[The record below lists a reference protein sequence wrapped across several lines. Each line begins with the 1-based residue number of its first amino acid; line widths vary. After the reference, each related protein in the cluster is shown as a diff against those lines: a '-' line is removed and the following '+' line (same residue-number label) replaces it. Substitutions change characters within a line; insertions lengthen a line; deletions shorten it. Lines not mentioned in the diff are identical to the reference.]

1 MKRTD
6 FDNRGLLLLSG
17 TEVDTFLQGLVSND
31 VTHADGT
38 KAVYSALLTPQGKF
52 LYDFFMIR
60 TDKGVIL
67 DCRADDIPA
76 LSKKLKMY
84 KLRSDVT
91 LEDVSDDYQVC
102 ALFGDG
108 VDSVLPADADQRVME
123 DGSIIYR
130 DPRLATA
137 GLRLLALKSLDIT
150 SLGAEAASD
159 ADYQHHRISLGL
171 PEAPYDLITD
181 KSILLE
187 SGFDELHGVDWKKGC
202 YMGQEL
208 TARTKYRGLI
218 KKRLVPIQ
226 IDGKVSSGDDVMADG
241 KVVGDVRSVQQGI
254 GIAMI
259 KLDALRKHTSF
270 DAGQAKL
277 SLNLPDWMHLPDPA
291 E

>member
-1 MKRTD
+1 MKRTN

-17 TEVDTFLQGLVSND
+17 NEVDTFLQGLVSND
-31 VTHADGT
+31 VTQADGT

-52 LYDFFMIR
+52 LYDFFIIR

-76 LSKKLKMY
+76 FSKKLKMY

-91 LEDVSDDYQVC
+91 LEDVSSDYQIC
-102 ALFGDG
+102 ALYGDDLDG
-108 VDSVLPADADQRVME
+108 LLPAGTDQRVME
-123 DGSIIYR
+123 DGSIVYR
-130 DPRLATA
+130 DPRLVTA
-137 GLRLLALKSLDIT
+137 GLRLLALKSLDMS
-150 SLGAEAASD
+150 SLGAEIASE
-159 ADYQHHRISLGL
+159 ADYQHYRISLGL
-171 PEAPYDLITD
+171 PEAPFDLITD

-187 SGFDELHGVDWKKGC
+187 SGFDELNGVDWKKGC

-226 IDGKVSSGDDVMADG
+226 INGEVSSGDDVMADG
-241 KVVGDVRSVQQGI
+241 KVVGDVRSVQQSM

-259 KLDALRKHTSF
+259 KLDALRQHSSF
-270 DAGQAKL
+270 DAGQAKV
-277 SLNLPDWMHLPDPA
+277 SVDLPDWIHLPDPA

>member
-17 TEVDTFLQGLVSND
+17 NEVDTFLQGLVSND
-31 VTHADGT
+31 VTQADGT

-60 TDKGVIL
+60 TDNGVIL

-76 LSKKLKMY
+76 FSKKLKMY
-84 KLRSDVT
+84 KLRSDVA
-91 LEDVSDDYQVC
+91 LEDVSGDYQIS
-102 ALFGDG
+102 ALFGDDL
-108 VDSVLPADADQRVME
+108 DSVLPDDIDQRVME
-123 DGSIIYR
+123 DGSMIYR

-137 GLRLLALKSLDIT
+137 GLRLLALKSMDMS
-150 SLGAEAASD
+150 SLGAETASD
-159 ADYQHHRISLGL
+159 ADYQQYRISLGL
-171 PEAPYDLITD
+171 PEAPSDLITD

-187 SGFDELHGVDWKKGC
+187 SGFDELNGVDWKKGC

-226 IDGKVSSGDDVMADG
+226 IDGETSSGDDVMADG

-259 KLDALRKHTSF
+259 KLDALRQHSSF
-270 DAGQAKL
+270 DAGQAKV
-277 SLNLPDWMHLPDPA
+277 SVDLPDWIHLPDPV

>member
-17 TEVDTFLQGLVSND
+17 SEVDTFLQGLVSND
-31 VTHADGT
+31 VTQADGT
-38 KAVYSALLTPQGKF
+38 KAVYSAFLTPQGKF

-67 DCRADDIPA
+67 DCRTDDIPA
-76 LSKKLKMY
+76 FSKKLKMY
-84 KLRSDVT
+84 KLRSDVA
-91 LEDVSDDYQVC
+91 LEDVSGDYQVC
-102 ALFGDG
+102 ALFGGG
-108 VDSVLPADADQRVME
+108 VDSLLPADTDQRVME

-130 DPRLATA
+130 DPRLASA
-137 GLRLLALKSLDIT
+137 GLRLLALETLDMS

-159 ADYQHHRISLGL
+159 AEYQQHRISLGL
-171 PEAPYDLITD
+171 PEAPSDLITD

-187 SGFDELHGVDWKKGC
+187 SGFDELNGVDWKKGC

-226 IDGKVSSGDDVMADG
+226 IDGELSSGDDVLADG
-241 KVVGDVRSVQQGI
+241 KVVGDVRSVEHGI

-259 KLDALRKHTSF
+259 KLDALRQHSSF
-270 DAGQAKL
+270 DAGQAKV
-277 SLNLPDWMHLPDPA
+277 SVDLPNWIHLPDPA

>member
-17 TEVDTFLQGLVSND
+17 NEVDTFLQGLVSND
-31 VTHADGT
+31 VTQADGT
-38 KAVYSALLTPQGKF
+38 KAIYSALLTPQGKF

-60 TDKGVIL
+60 TDKGIIL

-76 LSKKLKMY
+76 FSKKLKMY
-84 KLRSDVT
+84 KLRSDVA
-91 LEDVSDDYQVC
+91 LEDVSDDYQIC
-102 ALFGDG
+102 ALFSDG
-108 VDSVLPADADQRVME
+108 VESLLPPGTDQRVMK

-130 DPRLATA
+130 DPRLANA
-137 GLRLLALKSLDIT
+137 GLRVLAVKSFDLS
-150 SLGAEAASD
+150 SLGAETASD
-159 ADYQHHRISLGL
+159 TDYQHHRISLGL
-171 PEAPYDLITD
+171 PEAPVDLIAD

-187 SGFDELHGVDWKKGC
+187 SGFDELHAVDWKKGC

-226 IDGKVSSGDDVMADG
+226 IDGEVSSGDDVMADG

-259 KLDALRKHTSF
+259 KLDALRQDSPLE
-270 DAGQAKL
+270 AGQAKL
-277 SLNLPDWMHLPDPA
+277 SVDLPNWISLPDPV